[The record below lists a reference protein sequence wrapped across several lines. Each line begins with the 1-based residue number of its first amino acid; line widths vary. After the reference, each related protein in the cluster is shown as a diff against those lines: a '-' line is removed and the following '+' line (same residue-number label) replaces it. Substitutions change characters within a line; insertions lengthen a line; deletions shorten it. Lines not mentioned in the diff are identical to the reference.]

1 MLRKILE
8 GLLGDLSNHT
18 DRELKEGVLWA
29 IVGFILFAACLFS
42 VHIFA

>member
-1 MLRKILE
+1 MLRKVLE
-8 GLLGDLSNHT
+8 WMLGDLSDHT
-18 DRELKEGVLWA
+18 DKELKEGVLWA